1 MAAVVRVTDNFLE
14 NLRSIETFCKT
25 HDVQPAFSSLL
36 DTVFESLL
44 PNLEQFP
51 EMGRLFFERL
61 PQSVE
66 GLRLQKQL
74 RTRYKSYAVRE
85 YLLKQHIV
93 LYAFRGEVVYLL
105 AIKDFRQLSYD
116 FASVGK

>member
-1 MAAVVRVTDNFLE
+1 VAAVVRVTDNFLD
-14 NLRSIETFCKT
+14 NLRSIEAFCSV
-25 HDVQPAFSSLL
+25 HDVQPAFASLL
-36 DTVFESLL
+36 STVFESLV
-44 PNLEQFP
+44 PNLQQFP
-51 EMGRLFFERL
+51 EMGRLFFERS

-74 RTRYKSYAVRE
+74 RARYKSYAVRE

-93 LYAFRGEVVYLL
+93 LYAARARVVYLL

-116 FASVGK
+116 FACA